1 MDGNIG
7 NFKQF
12 AYVVLHLK
20 IPEEVGQLFV
30 SRHGFVLEVHNLYFS
45 PVALLLQEMLALQLL
60 PFGLLGA
67 QPIY

>member
-1 MDGNIG
+1 MDWKIG

-12 AYVVLHLK
+12 AYAVLYLK

-67 QPIY
+67 QPTY